1 MRVVLS
7 PGSSRFLAM
16 LLLIVSMVAQAG
28 EGLRQR
34 MEAIQSGYSAE
45 AGGERLMASRALAEF
60 YEARGYTLAWAD
72 PRSRIAL
79 LTEIEALAQDGLVP
93 TDYHLLA
100 LRELM
105 AQDWEDMS
113 PAARDDLDLLL
124 SDSFLLLGSH
134 LLEGKVNPETID
146 PEWFA
151 NRRQR
156 EMAPLLAEALSN
168 SSITATLEVLRP
180 SQEGYRQL
188 KAARARIA
196 GLVGEPWADIPA
208 GPALQRGMEDERLA
222 LIRRRLVVLGD
233 LAPPSIEDEVVEPTR
248 FDAALDAAVKQFQSR
263 HGLEDDGIVGRS
275 TLAALNRTPED
286 RLQQIDLNLERWRWL
301 PDSLGETHVLVNIA
315 AFELK
320 LIQQSQVRLT
330 KRVIVGRPYRRTPV
344 FSDEIRYLVFNPT
357 WTVPRTLMLQDKLP
371 EIIRDPNYIQRLGFS
386 VYHGWGAERVQVDP
400 TSVNWTSLSSRNFPY
415 QLVQAPGD
423 QNALGQVK
431 FMFPNKFDVYLHDTP
446 SRELFRKAE
455 RSFSSGCIRV
465 HEPLDLAMALL
476 GSEKGWDRARIDT
489 TVLSK
494 KTTTVTLNEPVPVH
508 LEYWTAWAGDDG
520 LLQFRN
526 DVYTRD
532 TRLYEALQ
540 ASYSP

>member
-7 PGSSRFLAM
+7 PGRCRLLAM
-16 LLLIVSMVAQAG
+16 LLLTVSLVAEAG
-28 EGLRQR
+28 ESLRQR
-34 MEAIQSGYSAE
+34 LEALHSGYSAE
-45 AGGERLMASRALAEF
+45 AAGERLMTTQALSEF
-60 YEARGYTLAWAD
+60 YEGRGYELAWSDA
-72 PRSRIAL
+72 RSRIAL
-79 LTEIEALAQDGLVP
+79 LTELEAVAQDGLSP

-105 AQDWEDMS
+105 AEDWEQLS

-156 EMAPLLAEALSN
+156 AMAPLLAEALAN
-168 SSITATLEVLRP
+168 SAITATLEVLRP
-180 SQEGYRQL
+180 TQDGYRQL

-196 GLVGEPWADIPA
+196 GLLGEPWTDIPA
-208 GPALQRGMEDERLA
+208 GPSIKLGMEDERVP
-222 LIRRRLVVLGD
+222 LIRQRLLTLGD
-233 LAPPSIEDEVVEPTR
+233 LEAANDEAAQSTT
-248 FDAALDAAVKQFQSR
+248 FDRTMDEAIAQFQRR

-275 TLAALNRTPED
+275 TLAALNRTPQD

-301 PDSLGETHVLVNIA
+301 PDSLGETYVLVNVA

-320 LIQQSQVRLT
+320 LVQKSQVKLS
-330 KRVIVGRPYRRTPV
+330 KRVIVGRPFRRTPV
-344 FSDEIRYLVFNPT
+344 FSDQIRYLVFNPT
-357 WTVPRTLMLQDKLP
+357 WTVPRKLMVQDKLP
-371 EIIRDPNYIQRLGFS
+371 EIVRDPDYIQRLGFS
-386 VYHGWGAERVQVDP
+386 VYHGWGSERVQVEPQTVD
-400 TSVNWTSLSSRNFPY
+400 WQSLSSRNFPY
-415 QLVQAPGD
+415 QLVQEPGP

-446 SRELFRKAE
+446 SRELFRKSE

-465 HEPLDLAMALL
+465 HEPLDLAAALL
-476 GSEKGWDRARIDT
+476 ELEGGWDRARIDG
-489 TVLSK
+489 VVDSL
-494 KTTTVTLNEPVPVH
+494 KTTTVTLKQPIPVH
-508 LEYWTAWAGDDG
+508 LEYWTAWAGEDG
-520 LLQFRN
+520 RLQFRN

-532 TRLYEALQ
+532 ARLYEALQ
-540 ASYSP
+540 ASHTP